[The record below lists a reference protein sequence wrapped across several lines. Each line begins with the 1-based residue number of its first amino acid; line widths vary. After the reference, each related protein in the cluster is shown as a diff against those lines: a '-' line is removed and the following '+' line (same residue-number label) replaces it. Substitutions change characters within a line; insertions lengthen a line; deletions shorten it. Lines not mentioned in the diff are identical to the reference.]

1 MILWRELT
9 TYRGAE
15 MDGLVEADA
24 ADAAGRAAAAAS
36 ADGAGVAD
44 LIDPLCDRAD
54 EKAQGLISR
63 CRVGGESVSV
73 GRSLRGRPYE
83 IRGLC

>member
-1 MILWRELT
+1 LILWRELT

-15 MDGLVEADA
+15 MDGPVEADA
-24 ADAAGRAAAAAS
+24 AD
-36 ADGAGVAD
+36 AGVAD

-83 IRGLC
+83 IRGLF